1 MHSKLVGAG
10 FTQALREGTV
20 THRGGNQL
28 DQLWTRNLVIRNAI
42 EPDPIDQVSDHSLI
56 RVEMEAVL
64 VVR

>member
-1 MHSKLVGAG
+1 M
-10 FTQALREGTV
+10 

-42 EPDPIDQVSDHSLI
+42 AADPIDQVSEHSLI

-64 VVR
+64 IVR

>member
-1 MHSKLVGAG
+1 M
-10 FTQALREGTV
+10 

-28 DQLWTRNLVIRNAI
+28 DQLWTRNLVICKAI
-42 EPDPIDQVSDHSLI
+42 AAAPIGQVSDHSPI

>member
-1 MHSKLVGAG
+1 M
-10 FTQALREGTV
+10 
-20 THRGGNQL
+20 THRKDNQI

-42 EPDPIDQVSDHSLI
+42 AADPIDQVSDHSLI